1 MTTAIIGIGNV
12 GSRVARNLVQGGEPV
27 VLAARNQS
35 GADALAAELG
45 ALASSASVFDAVSQ
59 ADAVLLAVWLDTG
72 TELISQLAQ
81 GLVGKVVIDPSNP
94 IGPDGHGGFTNTL
107 PEGESA
113 ASILANLLPPGAHF
127 VKAFGTLGA
136 DALGSAARRPS
147 GRAVLFYATDDDTAA
162 ETVERLIGAS
172 GFDPVKAGGLEAAG
186 RLELMR
192 GDLHQNGGLGGRL
205 LNTDEARAAL

>member
-1 MTTAIIGIGNV
+1 VTTAIIGIGNV

-27 VLAARNQS
+27 VLAARDQS

-45 ALASSASVFDAVSQ
+45 ALASSASVVDAVSQ

-72 TELISQLAQ
+72 KELISQLSQA
-81 GLVGKVVIDPSNP
+81 LVGKVVIDPSNP
-94 IGPDGHGGFTNTL
+94 IGPDGRGGFTTTL

-113 ASILANLLPPGAHF
+113 ASVLANLLPAGVHF

-136 DALGSAARRPS
+136 DALGSAAHRPS
-147 GRAVLFYATDDDTAA
+147 GRAVLFYATDDDAAA
-162 ETVERLIGAS
+162 ETVERLISAA
-172 GFDPVKAGGLEAAG
+172 GFDPVKAGGIEAAG

-192 GDLHQNGGLGGRL
+192 GDLHQNGGLGGKL
-205 LNTDEARAAL
+205 LNAEEARAAL